1 MEHSKTLKAAGSSTA
16 TGPTLVTFLIRIGQS
31 HRPYRPEPRIIDLDQ
46 YQGLKLGRGD
56 EEKTHK
62 GADNFLHLALSDPW
76 MSGQHAVI
84 VRQQGSSGPA
94 NYLLQDQQS
103 TNGCFVNGQQVKQH
117 TLCDGDII
125 ETGQT
130 YWRLYHGPVED
141 RLTVWKRAFTG
152 GEIQDGAFATTCPVL
167 LDALAQLEQIA
178 STKIPVILQGESGTG
193 KEVMTS
199 VIHAMAGRSGRF
211 VALNC
216 AAIPEGLI
224 ESELFGHRKG
234 AFTGALTDKR
244 GMVEEANQGTL
255 LLDEIGDMP
264 LAAQAKVL
272 RVLQEQDYVRLG
284 DTVSRKVDV
293 RFIAATHRDLEEMVG
308 EGSFRGD
315 LYARLN
321 GYGVRLPP
329 LRERKEDL
337 GILLSL
343 FMARYGQGRPLEM
356 DNEVYRGLLLYHWPF
371 NIRELEKTVERFM
384 ALAGATGR
392 IITAHLPEP
401 VQQQESPP
409 APAASSL
416 NAATQPAGVVA
427 APAAP
432 QIHRGAS
439 DEEITEILGP
449 AFSRHQGNVSAV
461 ARELGHTRKQ
471 IHRWMKRVGLDPE
484 SFRG

>member
-1 MEHSKTLKAAGSSTA
+1 
-16 TGPTLVTFLIRIGQS
+16 
-31 HRPYRPEPRIIDLDQ
+31 
-46 YQGLKLGRGD
+46 
-56 EEKTHK
+56 
-62 GADNFLHLALSDPW
+62 
-76 MSGQHAVI
+76 
-84 VRQQGSSGPA
+84 
-94 NYLLQDQQS
+94 
-103 TNGCFVNGQQVKQH
+103 
-117 TLCDGDII
+117 
-125 ETGQT
+125 
-130 YWRLYHGPVED
+130 
-141 RLTVWKRAFTG
+141 
-152 GEIQDGAFATTCPVL
+152 
-167 LDALAQLEQIA
+167 
-178 STKIPVILQGESGTG
+178 
-193 KEVMTS
+193 MTS

-321 GYGVRLPP
+321 GYGVHLPP

-343 FMARYGQGRPLEM
+343 FMTRYGQGRALEM

-392 IITAHLPEP
+392 IIFAHLPEP
-401 VQQQESPP
+401 VQQQLKEPTQVPAVRSP
-409 APAASSL
+409 L
-416 NAATQPAGVVA
+416 GATQPADQGA
-427 APAAP
+427 APALP
-432 QIHRGAS
+432 QIPRGAS
-439 DEEITEILGP
+439 DEEIAEILGQ

-484 SFRG
+484 SFRS